1 MGHPVARRVSD
12 PPPAEGPVRLERR
25 GAVALIWLDHPPVNV
40 LSAAVLEALLSR
52 LAEVE
57 RDATIR
63 SVLLLS
69 AVEKAFAAGADL
81 REMAPMSPGQ
91 ARVHGSRGQAVTR
104 AIERLPLPVVAAVHG
119 SCLGGG
125 CEVALSCDLV
135 VASEDAIF
143 GQPEIKLGIIPG
155 WGGTRRLPR
164 RVGAARARDWILTGR
179 SIPAK
184 EAELAGWV
192 SRVVPRSELLDRS
205 LELAQELATKPS
217 LPLAAAKYA
226 LNSAID
232 PSLESGLRYELALWV
247 RLFGTP
253 DQREGMNSFLERRA
267 PVYAGRASWES
278 LSRGFPWGGASRGG
292 RRGPSVHRRRSGRE
306 KR

>member
-1 MGHPVARRVSD
+1 MSE
-12 PPPAEGPVRLERR
+12 PPREGELIRLERR
-25 GAVALIWLDHPPVNV
+25 GAVALLWIDHPPVNV
-40 LSAAVLEALLSR
+40 LSGAVLEALLAR
-52 LAEVE
+52 IGEVE
-57 RDATIR
+57 RDASLR
-63 SVLLLS
+63 SVLLVS

-81 REMAPMSPGQ
+81 REMAPMSPSQ
-91 ARVHGSRGQAVTR
+91 ARVHGARGQAVTR
-104 AIERLPLPVVAAVHG
+104 AIERLPLPVVAGVHG

-125 CEVALSCDLV
+125 CEIALACDLV
-135 VASEDAIF
+135 VASEDATF

-164 RVGAARARDWILTGR
+164 RVGAARARDWILSGR
-179 SIPAK
+179 PVPAR

-192 SRVVPRSELLDRS
+192 SRVVPRADLLAT
-205 LELAQELATKPS
+205 AQGIAEELATRPA

-253 DQREGMNSFLERRA
+253 DQREGMNAFLERR
-267 PVYAGRASWES
+267 PPKYDGRAGWEEH
-278 LSRGFPWGGASRGG
+278 SRGFPWGSAARGG
-292 RRGPSVHRRRSGRE
+292 RRGPPVHRRRSGRE

>member
-1 MGHPVARRVSD
+1 MSD
-12 PPPAEGPVRLERR
+12 LPRSEELVRLERR
-25 GAVALIWLDHPPVNV
+25 GAVGLLWIDHPPVNV
-40 LSAAVLEALLSR
+40 LSAAVLEALLGR
-52 LAEVE
+52 LGEVE
-57 RDATIR
+57 HDTALR

-125 CEVALSCDLV
+125 CEIALACDIV
-135 VASEDAIF
+135 VASEDATF

-164 RVGAARARDWILTGR
+164 RVGAARARDWILSGR
-179 SIPAK
+179 PIPAR

-192 SRVVPRSELLDRS
+192 SRVVPR
-205 LELAQELATKPS
+205 LELISTAMGLAEELATRPS

-232 PSLESGLRYELALWV
+232 PSLEGGLRYELALWV

-253 DQREGMNSFLERRA
+253 DQREGMTAFLERR
-267 PVYAGRASWES
+267 PPKYEGRAAWEEH
-278 LSRGFPWGGASRGG
+278 SRGFPWGSAVRGG
-292 RRGPSVHRRRSGRE
+292 RRGPPVHRRQSGRE